1 MLTHWRTARAILSLA
16 AAYFVVGRLGLS
28 FAIVHPSAS
37 AIWPPSGIALAALL
51 LWGYRLWP
59 GVFLGA
65 FLVNITTQVTVA
77 TTVAIASGNT
87 LEALLGAWLVNHFAN
102 GPKVFERAKSTFNFV
117 LLAGLISTTVSATF
131 GVTSLTLGGFAQADR
146 LAAIWLTWWLGEH
159 SRLSADCPP
168 TDNFADT
175 AVPRA
180 EAQTDTGSGRFTA
193 NHSIGGVYRLFD
205 RYA

>member
-51 LWGYRLWP
+51 LWGYRVWP
-59 GVFLGA
+59 GIFLGA

-102 GPKVFERAKSTFNFV
+102 GPKVFERAKSTFKFV

-131 GVTSLTLGGFAQADR
+131 GVTSLTLGGFAQGDR
-146 LAAIWLTWWLGEH
+146 LAAIWLTWWLGDIVGCLLIAPLLIISLTQPYPE
-159 SRLSADCPP
+159 LK
-168 TDNFADT
+168 
-175 AVPRA
+175 PRRIL
-180 EAQTDTGSGRFTA
+180 EAAGLLLT
-193 NHSIGGVYRLFD
+193 HSIGGVYRLFD